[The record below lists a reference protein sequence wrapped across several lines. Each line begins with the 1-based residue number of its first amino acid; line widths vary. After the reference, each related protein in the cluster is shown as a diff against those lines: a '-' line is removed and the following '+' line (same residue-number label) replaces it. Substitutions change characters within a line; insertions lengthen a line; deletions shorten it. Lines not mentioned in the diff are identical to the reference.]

1 MQNTAPKAA
10 PDFFA
15 SARFNMIESQL
26 RPNKV
31 IDDKLLDIMGRL
43 PREAFVPNDQKTF
56 AYTDADVSV
65 GYGRK
70 MLSPMVLARMI
81 VALALKDNDRVLDIG
96 PATGY
101 SSAVLNDLAGEVISL
116 ESDPALTR
124 QLQQNK
130 IDFELEN
137 TRLVQGNL
145 SDGHAPA
152 SPYNAII
159 IQGAAQWI
167 PEKITNQL
175 AEGGRMVCVVY
186 PEGDLY
192 GKIGQARLYTKQAR
206 GIIEQ
211 QLFDA
216 SAPLLPGFVTRP
228 KFVF

>member
-1 MQNTAPKAA
+1 MSNPATKPA
-10 PDFFA
+10 PDFYA
-15 SARFNMIESQL
+15 SARFNMVESQL
-26 RPNKV
+26 RPNRV

-43 PREAFVPNDQKTF
+43 PREAFLPADQKTF
-56 AYTDADVSV
+56 AYTDGDVSV

-70 MLSPMVLARMI
+70 LLSPMVLARMI
-81 VALALKDNDRVLDIG
+81 MALNLKDDDRVLDIG

-101 SSAVLNDLAGEVISL
+101 SSAILNDIAGEIIAL

-130 IDFELEN
+130 IDFLLEN
-137 TRLVQGNL
+137 TRLVQGSL

-159 IQGAAQWI
+159 IEGAAQWI

-175 AEGGRMVCVVY
+175 ADGGRMVCVVY

-192 GKIGQARLYTKQAR
+192 GKIGEARLYTKQSK
-206 GIIEQ
+206 GIVEQ
-211 QLFDA
+211 KLFDA
-216 SAPLLPGFVTRP
+216 AAPVLPGFTTRP

>member
-1 MQNTAPKAA
+1 MTNAATKPA

-15 SARFNMIESQL
+15 TARFNMIESQL

-43 PREAFVPNDQKTF
+43 PREAFVPADQKTF
-56 AYTDADVSV
+56 AYTDADVAV

-70 MLSPMVLARMI
+70 LLSPMVLARMI
-81 VALALKDNDRVLDIG
+81 MALQLKDNDRVLDIG

-101 SSAVLNDLAGEVISL
+101 SSAILNDLAGEIIAL

-124 QLQQNK
+124 LLQQNK
-130 IDFELEN
+130 VDFELEN
-137 TRLVQGNL
+137 TRLVQGSL

-152 SPYNAII
+152 SPYNAIM

-167 PEKITNQL
+167 PEKIINQL
-175 AEGGRMVCVVY
+175 ADGGRLVCVVY
-186 PEGDLY
+186 PEGDTY
-192 GKIGQARLYTKQAR
+192 GKIGEARIYTKQSRA
-206 GIIEQ
+206 IVEQ
-211 QLFDA
+211 PLFDA
-216 SAPLLPGFVTRP
+216 AAPLLPGFVTRP

>member
-1 MQNTAPKAA
+1 MQNTASKPS
-10 PDFFA
+10 PDFYV
-15 SARFNMIESQL
+15 SARFNMVESQL
-26 RPNKV
+26 RPNRV
-31 IDDKLLDIMGRL
+31 IDDKLLDIIGRL
-43 PREAFVPNDQKTF
+43 PREAFVPADQKSF
-56 AYTDADVSV
+56 AYADHDVSV

-70 MLSPMVLARMI
+70 ILSPMVLARMI
-81 VALALKDNDRVLDIG
+81 MALALKDNDRVLDIG

-101 SSAVLNDLAGEVISL
+101 SSAILNDLAGEVIAL

-137 TRLVQGNL
+137 TRLVQGSL

-159 IQGAAQWI
+159 IEGAAQWI

-186 PEGDLY
+186 PEGDIY
-192 GKIGQARLYTKQAR
+192 GKIGQARLYTKQSR
-206 GIIEQ
+206 GIVEQ
-211 QLFDA
+211 KLFDA

>member
-1 MQNTAPKAA
+1 MQNTMTKSV
-10 PDFFA
+10 PDFYA
-15 SARFNMIESQL
+15 SARFNMVESQL
-26 RPNKV
+26 RPNRV
-31 IDDKLLDIMGRL
+31 IDDKLLDIMERL
-43 PREAFVPNDQKTF
+43 PREAFVPADQKSF
-56 AYTDADVSV
+56 AYADNDISV

-81 VALALKDNDRVLDIG
+81 MALALKDNDRVLDIG

-101 SSAVLNDLAGEVISL
+101 SSAVLNDLCGEVIAL
-116 ESDPALTR
+116 ESDAALTR

-130 IDFELEN
+130 IDFELEH

-152 SPYNAII
+152 SPYDAII
-159 IQGAAQWI
+159 IEGAAQWI

-186 PEGDLY
+186 PEGENY
-192 GKIGQARLYTKQAR
+192 EKIGQARLYTKQAR
-206 GIIEQ
+206 GIVEQ

>member
-1 MQNTAPKAA
+1 MQNTVTKPTT
-10 PDFFA
+10 DFYT

-31 IDDKLLDIMGRL
+31 IDDKLLEIIARL
-43 PREAFVPNDQKTF
+43 PREAFVPQDQKSF
-56 AYTDADVSV
+56 AYADADVSV

-70 MLSPMVLARMI
+70 LLAPMTLARMI
-81 VALALKDNDRVLDIG
+81 LALQLRDNDRVLDIG

-101 SSAVLNDLAGEVISL
+101 SCAILNDLAGEVIAL

-124 QLQQNK
+124 QLQHNK
-130 IDFELEN
+130 AEFLLEN
-137 TRLVQGNL
+137 TRLVQGSL

-167 PEKITNQL
+167 PEKIINQL
-175 AEGGRMVCVVY
+175 GEGGRMICVVY
-186 PEGDLY
+186 PEGDIY
-192 GKIGQARLYTKQAR
+192 GKIGQARLYTKQAK
-206 GIIEQ
+206 GIMEQ
-211 QLFDA
+211 ILFDA
-216 SAPLLPGFVTRP
+216 AAPLLPGFVSRP

>member
-1 MQNTAPKAA
+1 MQNTMTKSV
-10 PDFFA
+10 PDFYA
-15 SARFNMIESQL
+15 SARFNMVESQL
-26 RPNKV
+26 RPNRV
-31 IDDKLLDIMGRL
+31 IDAKLLDIMGCL
-43 PREAFVPNDQKTF
+43 PREAFVPADQKSF
-56 AYTDADVSV
+56 AYADNDISV

-70 MLSPMVLARMI
+70 MMSPMVLARMI
-81 VALALKDNDRVLDIG
+81 MALALKDNDRVLDIG

-101 SSAVLNDLAGEVISL
+101 SSAVLNDLCGEVIAL
-116 ESDPALTR
+116 ESDAALTR

-159 IQGAAQWI
+159 IEGAAQWI

-186 PEGDLY
+186 PEGDVY
-192 GKIGQARLYTKQAR
+192 GKIGQARLYTRQSR
-206 GIIEQ
+206 GIVEQ